1 MISPPTIPVL
11 IEQYIP
17 GKYATSLK
25 YLQLHISLI
34 VIGREREG
42 MMLLCLMQKIPQILR
57 EEKAEHHCCLREQS
71 TNTTYERLERIIRRN
86 LWVLFWKPCKTLE

>member
-1 MISPPTIPVL
+1 MISPPRKLIL

-34 VIGREREG
+34 VIGREEGRYDATLPYAKNTTNLERREG
-42 MMLLCLMQKIPQILR
+42 RTSLLP
-57 EEKAEHHCCLREQS
+57 
-71 TNTTYERLERIIRRN
+71 
-86 LWVLFWKPCKTLE
+86 

>member
-1 MISPPTIPVL
+1 MISPPRILIL

-34 VIGREREG
+34 VIGREEGRYDATLPYAKNTTNLERREG
-42 MMLLCLMQKIPQILR
+42 RTPLLP
-57 EEKAEHHCCLREQS
+57 
-71 TNTTYERLERIIRRN
+71 
-86 LWVLFWKPCKTLE
+86 